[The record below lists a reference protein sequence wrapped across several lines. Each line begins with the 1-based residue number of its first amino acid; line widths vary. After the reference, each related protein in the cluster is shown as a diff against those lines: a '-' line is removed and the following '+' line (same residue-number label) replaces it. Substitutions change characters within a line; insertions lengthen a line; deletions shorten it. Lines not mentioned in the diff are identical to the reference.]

1 MEVAAHKPN
10 RFVMSARILLGGILL
25 SSLIACSS
33 GDGDSPPPD
42 LSNSSGTSGSSSSS
56 SSSSSSTTS
65 TTGSTSSTSSSSSS
79 SSGDAS
85 SSSSSS
91 SSSGGGDVAVV
102 DVVWTELINVSVD
115 GDTLEK
121 TGGCDGCLD
130 AGAESA
136 QFMPAANG
144 YVEFPVMNTSL
155 IRYIG
160 LNPNSTTA
168 RPTEIT
174 FALKIVSGT
183 AEVKEEGQYRADTPV
198 SVGDV
203 MRIEVRSGV
212 VTYAKNGNVFYTSTV
227 TMSLP
232 LQVDT
237 ALISLGGTFTDV
249 RMTVAASSS
258 AVAASLH
265 KSNAD
270 NVVWTELMNVTA
282 NGNTLQKTGGCDGCA
297 DAGAVSQ
304 QSISGDANLDFT
316 VAETGPEL
324 YIGLNNASTGTGIA
338 EIPYAFKLINDRVE
352 VREHGQYRAGIAV
365 GSGDALRIRVRSGVV
380 SYAKNGGV
388 FYTSSTAASYPL
400 QVDTSL
406 VSSGATLSNAR
417 LGRVAE

>member
-1 MEVAAHKPN
+1 M
-10 RFVMSARILLGGILL
+10 
-25 SSLIACSS
+25 
-33 GDGDSPPPD
+33 
-42 LSNSSGTSGSSSSS
+42 
-56 SSSSSSTTS
+56 
-65 TTGSTSSTSSSSSS
+65 
-79 SSGDAS
+79 
-85 SSSSSS
+85 
-91 SSSGGGDVAVV
+91 AVV

-136 QFMPAANG
+136 QFMPAGNG
-144 YVEFPVMNTSL
+144 YVEFPVMNTSM

-212 VTYAKNGNVFYTSTV
+212 ITYAKNGSVFYTSTV

-258 AVAASLH
+258 AAAGASPH
-265 KSNAD
+265 KSHAD

-304 QSISGDANLDFT
+304 QWISGDANLDFT

-324 YIGLNNASTGTGIA
+324 HIGLSNASSGTGIA

-352 VREHGQYRAGIAV
+352 VHEHGQYRAGIAV

-388 FYTSSTAASYPL
+388 FYTSGSAASYPL

-406 VSSGATLSNAR
+406 VSSGATLSNVR
-417 LGRVAE
+417 LGRVTE